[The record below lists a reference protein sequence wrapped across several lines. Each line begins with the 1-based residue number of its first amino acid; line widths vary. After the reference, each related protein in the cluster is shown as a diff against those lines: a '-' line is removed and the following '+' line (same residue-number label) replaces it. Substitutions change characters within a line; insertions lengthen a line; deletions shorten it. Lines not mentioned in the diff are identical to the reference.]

1 MEKTFGGIRLKFSVL
16 IPVYNTEKYL
26 EECLQ
31 SVLNQ
36 TYQDFEIVIVDD
48 GSTDKSGLICD
59 RYQEQ
64 YINQIKV
71 IHQENQGQLASRC
84 NAIQAAQ
91 GEYIIFADADDLLV
105 ENALEIVNE
114 QLTAY
119 QNPDMLV
126 YSFYYESDKGS
137 KRKANQLFEEGL
149 VDLPEVKKLFFTGTG
164 MNNVWTKAVKR
175 EAALCNSFDFTPYYS
190 LRCAEDKLHSMVMVD
205 GCKTFA
211 YVYEPLYRYRL
222 FDGSVTRN
230 YSIESIEKFNS
241 VDLYDIEKEF
251 LMKWQLPYPEY
262 QQRFDALCAREAF
275 YVFDLFYKNT
285 RGKTSREVL
294 HYDWTYFLSEET
306 LARLQNNT
314 FLNEIEKKLWKWIC
328 KKDFFVLFYYL
339 NKKIISKK
347 IKSIIRSKI

>member
-1 MEKTFGGIRLKFSVL
+1 MKFSVL

-48 GSTDKSGLICD
+48 GSTDNSGLICD

-64 YINQIKV
+64 YPNQVKV
-71 IHQENQGQLASRC
+71 IHQENQGQLVSRC

-114 QLTAY
+114 QLTTN

-190 LRCAEDKLHSMVMVD
+190 LRCVEDKLHSMVMVD

-222 FDGSVTRN
+222 YDGSVTRN

-241 VDLYDIEKEF
+241 VALYDIEKEF
-251 LMKWQLPYPEY
+251 LDKWQLPHPEY
-262 QQRFDALCAREAF
+262 PQRFDALCACEVF

-285 RGKTSREVL
+285 GGKMRNDVL
-294 HYDWTYFLSEET
+294 QYDWTRFLNKET
-306 LARLQNNT
+306 LMGLRNNP
-314 FLNEIEKKLWKWIC
+314 FLNETHKKLWRWIEDKNYISLKNFFF
-328 KKDFFVLFYYL
+328 KKQIR
-339 NKKIISKK
+339 KKLKK
-347 IKSIIRSKI
+347 LKA

>member
-1 MEKTFGGIRLKFSVL
+1 MKFSVL

-48 GSTDKSGLICD
+48 GSNDKSALICD
-59 RYQEQ
+59 RYQES
-64 YINQIKV
+64 YSNQIKV

-84 NAIQAAQ
+84 NAIQIAQ
-91 GEYIIFADADDLLV
+91 GEYILFADADDLVV
-105 ENALEIVNE
+105 ENAFEIINK

-149 VDLPEVKKLFFTGTG
+149 VDLSEVKKLFFTGTG
-164 MNNVWTKAVKR
+164 MNNVWTKTVKR
-175 EAALCNSFDFTPYYS
+175 EVALCSGFDFTSYY
-190 LRCAEDKLHSMVMVD
+190 LMRCSEDKLHSMVMVD

-211 YVYEPLYRYRL
+211 YVYEPLYNYRL
-222 FDGSVTRN
+222 FDGSVTRY
-230 YSIESIEKFNS
+230 YSIESIEKFNT
-241 VDLYDIEKEF
+241 VALYGVEKE
-251 LMKWQLPYPEY
+251 LLAKWQLPFPEY
-262 QQRFDALCAREAF
+262 QQRFDALCARETL

-285 RGKTSREVL
+285 RGKARKGVL
-294 HYDWTYFLSEET
+294 HYDWTRFLNKET
-306 LARLQNNT
+306 LMGLRNNP
-314 FLNEIEKKLWKWIC
+314 FLNKTHKKLWRWIEDKNYISLINFFF
-328 KKDFFVLFYYL
+328 KKQIR
-339 NKKIISKK
+339 KKLKK
-347 IKSIIRSKI
+347 LKA